1 MLERRKVSGFFFEIV
16 VVPIMLAFAVR
27 IYWSCW
33 LANTSMARQIREHR
47 ESLAIAAEV
56 DWDGV
61 HTDILRVP
69 VTGSISNP

>member
-1 MLERRKVSGFFFEIV
+1 MLERRKVSVFFLKLWLLS
-16 VVPIMLAFAVR
+16 IMLAFAVR
-27 IYWSCW
+27 ISWSCL